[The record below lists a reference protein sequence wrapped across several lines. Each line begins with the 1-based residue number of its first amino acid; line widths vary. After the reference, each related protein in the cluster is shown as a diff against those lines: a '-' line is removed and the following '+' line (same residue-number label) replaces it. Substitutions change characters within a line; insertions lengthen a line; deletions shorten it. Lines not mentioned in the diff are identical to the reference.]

1 MNKKDTIPN
10 ILKEK
15 INNEAILKKII
26 EEKKSN
32 SLKKFGEWLLLPI
45 SVCLFLFFSLK
56 IESNYKNS
64 KNTNQFFKLQE
75 NNGQNS
81 GENNYSNSQKDSS
94 YEAIETK
101 EELKLPFKVEKIPID
116 LIKTKNQNL
125 YVLEKDKKKLV
136 GYRKTFTSKDE
147 SRQITFVIMKKEEN
161 LNQILEERK
170 YKKTQENEI
179 IMIEFN
185 YKNKYV
191 QMKTINITEEEI
203 ESFLKSI

>member
-15 INNEAILKKII
+15 INKEAILKKIT

-32 SLKKFGEWLLLPI
+32 SLKKFGGWMLLPI
-45 SVCLFLFFSLK
+45 SVCLFLFFTLK

-64 KNTNQFFKLQE
+64 KNTNEPFKLQE

-101 EELKLPFKVEKIPID
+101 EELKLPFTVEKIPLD

-125 YVLEKDKKKLV
+125 YVLEKGKKKLV
-136 GYRKTFTSKDE
+136 GHQKTFTSKDE
-147 SRQITFVIMKKEEN
+147 SRQISFAIIKKEEN